1 MAALQRRLRKSY
13 SRAKLNVGQKTCNTT
28 LKTWIPKQESI
39 DKLLSATEHDKES
52 NDTFPLKVAYQTT
65 EGEQTFEDA
74 IKNENPHLYDKI
86 NNSLPKA
93 EKALNLLYIEEFET
107 SLNTPRYIE
116 SGLIWLDNI
125 LQNKL
130 FNDEEAKNE

>member
-1 MAALQRRLRKSY
+1 M
-13 SRAKLNVGQKTCNTT
+13 
-28 LKTWIPKQESI
+28 
-39 DKLLSATEHDKES
+39 
-52 NDTFPLKVAYQTT
+52 
-65 EGEQTFEDA
+65 
-74 IKNENPHLYDKI
+74 YDKI